1 MNSMIPVFL
10 ALIGVIAL
18 MLAVVFVMKWLNNR
32 ISGTRP
38 SGGLKIITSVG
49 VGQDKAIMAV
59 KAGKKNLLVGSSS
72 GGINLICELDEEDM
86 SLIQG
91 SASSDANM
99 AGKSFAE
106 CLKYNAAKLGGDFM
120 RPYKKSGS
128 DSGMPSDNDE
138 NIS

>member
-10 ALIGVIAL
+10 ALVGVIAL
-18 MLAVVFVMKWLNNR
+18 MMGAVFVMKWLNNR
-32 ISGTRP
+32 ISGSRP
-38 SGGLKIITSVG
+38 SSGLKIITSVG

-91 SASSDANM
+91 SVPADM

-106 CLKYNAAKLGGDFM
+106 CLRYNAARLGGDFM